1 MTGLPSGFTIGIPM
15 AKSKTK
21 IPRSGLPAI
30 AISED
35 AQRQENRQL
44 LEHMN
49 ATYQDASDVEEEKR
63 LRQMRKLQRR
73 LLLTEPREAE

>member
-21 IPRSGLPAI
+21 IPRSWLPTL

-44 LEHMN
+44 LERMN
-49 ATYQDASDVEEEKR
+49 AAYQDASDVEEEKR
-63 LRQMRKLQRR
+63 LRQMRNLQRR
-73 LLLTEPREAE
+73 LLLTEPCEAE